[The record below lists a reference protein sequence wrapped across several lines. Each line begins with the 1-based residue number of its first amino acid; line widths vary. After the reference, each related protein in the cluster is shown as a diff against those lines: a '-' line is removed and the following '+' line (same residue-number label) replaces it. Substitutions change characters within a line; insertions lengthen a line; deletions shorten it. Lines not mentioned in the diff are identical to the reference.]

1 MDDPSGNM
9 KELSNTIKVSLLNL
23 TNSSRKQI
31 YFPFNKMG
39 NRNHQRRRQNVRYY
53 YLRPGDFTERER
65 RLIHLTIHDPRGW
78 ITTHSAVEHTL
89 NKANSDI
96 RIHKVSRR
104 EMRKRFPQM
113 RLKGLS
119 VTESSPHGQANI
131 YFDQQNWNRP
141 PPRFTGDRT
150 TYRQYLIQHEM
161 GHALMNLDDVSL
173 KHFDEKKPCPVM
185 YQQSLGTVGKC
196 QPNPWSSGTG
206 GEF

>member
-104 EMRKRFPQM
+104 EMRKRFPQVPSDLADE
-113 RLKGLS
+113 REHGLL
-119 VTESSPHGQANI
+119 V
-131 YFDQQNWNRP
+131 YVNR
-141 PPRFTGDRT
+141 T
-150 TYRQYLIQHEM
+150 RQEVAHILDNTDYL
-161 GHALMNLDDVSL
+161 
-173 KHFDEKKPCPVM
+173 
-185 YQQSLGTVGKC
+185 
-196 QPNPWSSGTG
+196 
-206 GEF
+206 

>member
-1 MDDPSGNM
+1 
-9 KELSNTIKVSLLNL
+9 
-23 TNSSRKQI
+23 
-31 YFPFNKMG
+31 MG
-39 NRNHQRRRQNVRYY
+39 NRNQQNVRYY
-53 YLRPGDFTERER
+53 YLRPGDFTEQER
-65 RLIHLTIHDPRGW
+65 RLIHLTIHDPRGWW

-104 EMRKRFPQM
+104 EMRKHFPQM

-131 YFDQQNWNRP
+131 YFDQQNWNQS

-173 KHFDEKKPCPVM
+173 KHFDETKPCPVM

-196 QPNPWSSGTG
+196 QPNPWSR